1 MTTDTEMQRIF
12 NNVFKTPIKNLI
24 RLETE
29 YIKDTHDIA
38 LKLSLNTHSTNIITI
53 QPTSSE
59 YQTKNKIDYALIYCE
74 QTLYTMISNFII
86 KAIAS
91 DKRTIPPPNMLLY
104 GMPFAIIDD
113 LNIENESLIILSP
126 KKYHELREH
135 EANSRQGIISTR

>member
-91 DKRTIPPPNMLLY
+91 DKRTIPSPDMLLY
-104 GMPFAIIDD
+104 GMPFAIIND

-126 KKYHELREH
+126 KKYHALREH
-135 EANSRQGIISTR
+135 EANSRQGIIFTR